1 MTDSLPDA
9 VSKFYQVYNEGN
21 LELWEEAMSPSY
33 VGHVNRQDVP
43 NRETGKGFIQALLGA
58 FPNIN
63 YNVHDALTEGDKIV
77 TRWTATATHTGDL
90 FGMPPTNKDVTMMGI
105 TIFRVADGQI
115 QELWDVWDQAGLMEQ
130 LNN

>member
-1 MTDSLPDA
+1 
-9 VSKFYQVYNEGN
+9 
-21 LELWEEAMSPSY
+21 
-33 VGHVNRQDVP
+33 
-43 NRETGKGFIQALLGA
+43 
-58 FPNIN
+58 
-63 YNVHDALTEGDKIV
+63 EGDKIV